1 MDKQL
6 LEIVADDTQNI
17 VLDSFQVNQKVNL
30 PKWVQYLKV
39 VAETPDDTIK
49 AVFGM
54 TGQRLKKFAQ
64 RVNLEHPDIELYFSE
79 LGETSQAMYRQVA
92 DILVSVEKTKNF
104 NSVEAE
110 FLAQDK
116 DFTRIVRQLQ
126 QPLPRLLMSSEDRKT
141 QRENKK
147 QIKSIGLR
155 NVIQG
160 GNNAENCFYGKPDH
174 FKRYARL
181 SPWYHQELK
190 DLNDRQNL
198 FQSKSMTE
206 MAHVYAKQTRELQE
220 SISDTLG
227 FYRISPHE
235 ASIILARLHDFR
247 WEDNGT
253 ISVPSKVFEK
263 CPFWSESPQVED
275 KNDELKKTL
284 ILNTRF
290 TPANINVHYFG
301 YQPRLYPSFGLQ
313 LPIPNKT
320 KKIIE
325 QTESF
330 VSLNGGPFFDYYWI
344 LVPSINLNNPI
355 IQKQRDSWTLK
366 EGDVNVVYNDYN
378 EAALRLDQMLIE
390 SKCIIPIIIG
400 ERDGKCYFL
409 SMFF

>member
-6 LEIVADDTQNI
+6 LEVVADDTQNI
-17 VLDSFQVNQKVNL
+17 VLDSFQVSQKVNL

-39 VAETPDDTIK
+39 VAETPEDTMK
-49 AVFGM
+49 AVFGT
-54 TGQRLKKFAQ
+54 TGQRLKRFAT
-64 RVNLEHPDIELYFSE
+64 RVNLDHPDIELYFSE
-79 LGETSQAMYRQVA
+79 LGETAQAMYRQVA
-92 DILVSVEKTKNF
+92 DTLVAVEKSKNF
-104 NSVEAE
+104 NSVENE

-116 DFTRIVRQLQ
+116 DFTRIIRQLQ
-126 QPLPRLLMSSEDRKT
+126 QPLPRLIVSNEDRKT

-147 QIKSIGLR
+147 QVKSIGLR
-155 NVIQG
+155 SVIQSG
-160 GNNAENCFYGKPDH
+160 TNAENCFFGKPDH

-190 DLNDRQNL
+190 DLNDRQAL

-206 MAHVYAKQTRELQE
+206 MAHVYAKHMRELQE

-235 ASIILARLHDFR
+235 ASIILARLHGFR

-253 ISVPSKVFEK
+253 ISIPSKLFEG
-263 CPFWSESPQVED
+263 CSFWSENPQVED

-290 TPANINVHYFG
+290 TPANINIHYFG
-301 YQPRLYPSFGLQ
+301 YQPRLYPLFGLQ
-313 LPIPNKT
+313 IPVPDKA
-320 KKIIE
+320 KKIID
-325 QTESF
+325 QTENF
-330 VSLNGGPFFDYYWI
+330 ISLNGGPFFDYYWV
-344 LVPSINLNNPI
+344 LVPSINLNNPLI
-355 IQKQRDSWTLK
+355 AKQKDSWTLR
-366 EGDVNVVYNDYN
+366 EGDVNVAYNDYN
-378 EAALRLDQMLIE
+378 EAALKLDQMLIK
-390 SKCIIPIIIG
+390 SKSIVPIIIG